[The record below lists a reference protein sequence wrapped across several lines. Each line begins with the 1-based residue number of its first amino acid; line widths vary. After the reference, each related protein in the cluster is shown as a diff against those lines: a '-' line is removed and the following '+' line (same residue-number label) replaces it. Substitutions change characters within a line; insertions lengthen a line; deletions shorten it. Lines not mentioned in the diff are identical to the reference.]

1 MSILQTFK
9 DIGRLRQIIYVLFK
23 HQLGYLI
30 HRLNLR
36 HHLNLKD
43 RMELRKQDK
52 LPDSIPVHLRLAME
66 ELSGTFIK
74 LGQLLSLRP
83 DLIPKEY
90 ADEFSKLQDSVPSFP
105 FSIVKETIESEFKR
119 PLNSI
124 FLEFQEQPIAAA
136 SVGQVHKAKLKNG
149 TIVAVKVQRP
159 KIEEIFKTDIDIL
172 YKLTNLIEQN
182 YPELKKYNLRQIVKE
197 FEEYTKNELNYL
209 VEARSIGI
217 FYKKFENDKK
227 IKIPRPYFEYST
239 KKVLTMEFIHGVE
252 ISKAGLILKEKKQ
265 AVKLVVDCFLKQV
278 LDYGIFHADPHPGN
292 IFITRDKKLALID
305 FGIVG
310 KISDDLRKKIEN
322 LFIALVQGNRVLIAD
337 FLIAL
342 NIVDEDINIEEF
354 RDDLSLHL
362 EKYYDTSL
370 SQVDMSSLLYDL
382 LALGKKYNM
391 RFPSNFVLLIKAI
404 ATTEGFGKELDP
416 DFNFVQACKPYVDKI
431 IDNKTSPEYIVNS
444 LKENMLNFK
453 DLLTDLPSNLKTFLS
468 RKEKVRVD
476 VDDSDIKRFTY
487 YINKSLN
494 RLAIGI
500 IIAGLIIG
508 SGLIIQSEI
517 KPIVF
522 NIPLL
527 ALICLIMALFLFI
540 ALIRSIEKEKGG
552 V

>member
-159 KIEEIFKTDIDIL
+159 RIEEIFKTDIDIL